1 MRFDH
6 AILAVRD
13 MQAARADFHELGFT
27 SIYGGQHRGGLTHN
41 ALIAFADGSYLELM
55 APTDPAHLTARP
67 GEGYLY
73 VFQRGEG
80 FAGYALHMQDLE
92 AGVGG
97 MRRRGLLVGEP
108 ATGGRRREDGQELT
122 WRMATLPEGMS
133 PFLLE
138 DVTARELRVPAR
150 PEATTH
156 ANGALGAA
164 GLVVLVADLERAK
177 ERYRAILGQAPEP
190 GSGMPGVATA
200 DYSVGSCRITLAAPE
215 NSGGELAAVLQRRGE
230 GPYRLSLRVGSGKVA
245 VRLDPAKTH
254 GGEVELVGVG

>member
-6 AILAVRD
+6 VILAVRD
-13 MQAARADFHELGFT
+13 LQAARADFHELGFT

-92 AGVGG
+92 ASVAG
-97 MRRRGLLVGEP
+97 MRLRGLPVGEP
-108 ATGGRRREDGQELT
+108 ATGGRRRQDGQELA
-122 WRMATLPEGMS
+122 WRMATLPAGMS
-133 PFLLE
+133 PFFLA
-138 DVTARELRVPAR
+138 DVTPRELRVPAR

-164 GLVVLVADLERAK
+164 GLVVLVGDLEQAK
-177 ERYRAILGQAPEP
+177 QRYRAILGQAPEP
-190 GSGMPGVATA
+190 GSGMPGAATA
-200 DYSVGSCRITLAAPE
+200 DFPVGGCRITLAAPE
-215 NSGGELAAVLQRRGE
+215 PSGGELAAELQRRGE
-230 GPYRLSLRVGSGKVA
+230 GPYRLSLRIGSGEQA
-245 VRLDPAKTH
+245 GLLDRTKTH
-254 GGEVELVGVG
+254 GGEVALVGVG

>member
-13 MQAARADFHELGFT
+13 LQAARSDFHELGFT
-27 SIYGGQHRGGLTHN
+27 SVYGGQHRGGLTHN

-80 FAGYALHMQDLE
+80 FAGYALHTEDLE
-92 AGVGG
+92 AAVGG
-97 MRRRGLLVGEP
+97 MRLRGLPIGEP
-108 ATGGRRREDGQELT
+108 ATGGRRREDGQELA

-133 PFLLE
+133 PFFLA
-138 DVTARELRVPAR
+138 DVTPRELRVPAR

-164 GLVVLVADLERAK
+164 GLVVLVADLEHANV
-177 ERYRAILGQAPEP
+177 RYRAILGQAPEP
-190 GSGMPGVATA
+190 GIGMPGAATA
-200 DYSVGSCRITLAAPE
+200 DYSVGGCRISLAAPE
-215 NSGGELAAVLQRRGE
+215 SSGGELAAELLRRGE
-230 GPYRLSLRVGSGKVA
+230 GPYRLSLRIGSGQPA
-245 VRLDPAKTH
+245 GLLDPAKTH
-254 GGEVELVGVG
+254 GGEVALVGVG